1 MLSITYRRPVAELR
15 ASMSRRAFLEMLEF
29 HKRNPIDPVS
39 LYHKPA
45 ALIAYTT
52 AAHSQGGTKKRF
64 ADFLE
69 ALAPTPDDDEAMN
82 WFDSL

>member
-1 MLSITYRRPVAELR
+1 
-15 ASMSRRAFLEMLEF
+15 MSRREFLSWWEF

-39 LYHKPA
+39 LHHKPA
-45 ALIAYTT
+45 ALIAFTT
-52 AAHSQGGTKKRF
+52 AAHSQGGTKRALK
-64 ADFLE
+64 DFIE